1 MAQRPI
7 RDELEKKI
15 RELENLL
22 EARADSESEIREYKE
37 RYEQLLNHA
46 PAGIFEFDFDSGRFV
61 SVNDVMIRYSGYTR
75 EELLSMKVIDLFTAD
90 TKSISGTGLQKL
102 LAGEKIEQDAEY
114 KVIAKNGREFWVYL
128 NAKFIYKKE
137 KPTGG
142 QVVIYDITRRKLAED
157 ALHESEAKYRNL
169 VERAQDGIVILH
181 REKLVYVNPCF
192 AKLTGYQVHELEGR
206 SAAIIIP
213 PELQPSLRER
223 YKRRLKGENE
233 LTIYESQLM
242 HREGRRIDV
251 EFNIGVIRYLGE
263 PANLTIVR
271 DITERKR
278 IEKERIQAEKR
289 LRYLS
294 SRLLKSQESER
305 KRLSNELH
313 DELGQSLALL
323 KHMLRSANK
332 SSPGP
337 RPSPATSID
346 ESIVFVDHIIENLR
360 RISKDLS
367 PTILEDLGL
376 TAALQWALDNF
387 SRKNAIET
395 FIRMGDID
403 NLYSA
408 EVNVNIYRIIQE
420 SLSNIGKHARAEHV
434 SVTARRK
441 KGSVSFTIE
450 DDGRGFELGQ
460 VKIDNFARS
469 GMGLDIMTE
478 RARMIGA
485 SIEIESA
492 PGKGT
497 RIRLHI
503 PSRLHL

>member
-7 RDELEKKI
+7 RDELEQKI

-22 EARADSESEIREYKE
+22 EARAYSESEIREYKE
-37 RYEQLLNHA
+37 RYEQL
-46 PAGIFEFDFDSGRFV
+46 
-61 SVNDVMIRYSGYTR
+61 
-75 EELLSMKVIDLFTAD
+75 
-90 TKSISGTGLQKL
+90 
-102 LAGEKIEQDAEY
+102 
-114 KVIAKNGREFWVYL
+114 
-128 NAKFIYKKE
+128 
-137 KPTGG
+137 
-142 QVVIYDITRRKLAED
+142 
-157 ALHESEAKYRNL
+157 RNL

-181 REKLVYVNPCF
+181 REKLVYVNRCF
-192 AKLTGYQVHELEGR
+192 AKLTGYQVGELEGR
-206 SAAIIIP
+206 SATIIIP
-213 PELQPSLRER
+213 PELQAPLRER
-223 YKRRLKGENE
+223 YRRRLKGENE

-251 EFNIGVIRYLGE
+251 EFNIGVIRYQGE

-278 IEKERIQAEKR
+278 IEKERIQSEKR

-323 KHMLRSANK
+323 KHMLRSATR

-337 RPSPATSID
+337 PTSSETSND
-346 ESIVFVDHIIENLR
+346 ETIAFVDHIIENLR
-360 RISKDLS
+360 RITKDLS

-387 SRKNAIET
+387 SRKHSIET
-395 FIRMGDID
+395 FIRTADID

-408 EVNVNIYRIIQE
+408 EVKVNIYRIIQE
-420 SLSNIGKHARAEHV
+420 SLNNIGKHARAEHV
-434 SVTARRK
+434 SVAVHRK
-441 KGSVSFTIE
+441 KGGVSFTIE
-450 DDGRGFELGQ
+450 DDGSGFELGR
-460 VKIDNFARS
+460 VKMDNFARS

-478 RARMIGA
+478 RAHMIGA
-485 SIEIESA
+485 SIEIDSA

-497 RIRLHI
+497 RIRLHV
-503 PSRLHL
+503 PSRIHL